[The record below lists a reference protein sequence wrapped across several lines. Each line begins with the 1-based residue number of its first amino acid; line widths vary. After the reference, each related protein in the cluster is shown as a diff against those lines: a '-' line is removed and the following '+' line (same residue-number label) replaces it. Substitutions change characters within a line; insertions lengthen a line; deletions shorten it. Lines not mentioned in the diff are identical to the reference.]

1 MRRDEFNIDNH
12 DALLEF
18 LHQCEYGTLCLADEN
33 EPYGVPLNFAA
44 WEEGIVFHGSQEGK
58 KVSLIAKN
66 PKANFSVVK
75 PYAYI
80 PSYFSHTTS
89 ACPATQFFGSVLLE
103 GEINLLE
110 NVDQKSSAL
119 NTLMQKLQPE
129 GNYEPLSANNPMYTK
144 MLASTAVFY
153 LKTDKSSFKLKVG
166 QNLTVERKNS
176 LIAELEKRGTALDK
190 ETVNLMRFYM

>member
-18 LHQCEYGTLCLADEN
+18 LHRCEYGTLCLADKN

-58 KVSLIAKN
+58 KVSLIDKN

-103 GEINLLE
+103 GEITLLE
-110 NVDQKSSAL
+110 NVDQKANAL
-119 NTLMQKLQPE
+119 NALMQKLQPE
-129 GNYEPLSANNPMYTK
+129 GNYEPLRANNPMYTK
-144 MLASTAVFY
+144 ILASTAVFY
-153 LKTDKSSFKLKVG
+153 LKIDKSSFKLKVG
-166 QNLTVERKNS
+166 QNLTAERKNS

-190 ETVNLMRFYM
+190 ETVNLMRFTL